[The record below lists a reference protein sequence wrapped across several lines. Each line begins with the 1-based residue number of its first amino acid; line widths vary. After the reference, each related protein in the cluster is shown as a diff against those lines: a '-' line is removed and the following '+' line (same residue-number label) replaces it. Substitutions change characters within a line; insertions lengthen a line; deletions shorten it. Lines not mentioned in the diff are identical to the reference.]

1 MTSAEIRDKVEDA
14 LRTVHDPEI
23 PVNIFDLGLVYEID
37 VQDGNKV
44 RVTMTLTAPAC
55 PVADDIMFEVQQKLE
70 AVEGVEDAYVM
81 LTFDPPWTR
90 DMMSEEAKLELG
102 FL

>member
-1 MTSAEIRDKVEDA
+1 MNASEIRDKVEDA

-23 PVNIFDLGLVYEID
+23 PVNIYDLGLVYEIKVTEGSK
-37 VQDGNKV
+37 VQ
-44 RVTMTLTAPAC
+44 VTMTLTAPAC

-70 AVEGVEDAYVM
+70 AIEGVEDAFVM

>member
-1 MTSAEIRDKVEDA
+1 MNLRDRIDEV

-23 PVNIFDLGLVYEID
+23 PVNIVDLGLVYDIR
-37 VQDGNKV
+37 VQDGGQV
-44 RVTMTLTAPAC
+44 EIIMTLTAPAC
-55 PVADDIMFEVQQKLE
+55 PVAGDIIFEVQQKVE
-70 AVEGVEDAYVM
+70 SVEGVQDVHVQ
-81 LTFDPPWTR
+81 LTFDPPWHR

>member
-1 MTSAEIRDKVEDA
+1 MTASELRDKVEGV

-23 PVNIFDLGLVYEID
+23 PVNIYDLGLVYEINIT
-37 VQDGNKV
+37 DGNKV
-44 RVTMTLTAPAC
+44 QVTMTLTAPAC
-55 PVADDIMFEVQQKLE
+55 PVADEIIFEVQQKLE
-70 AVEGVEDAYVM
+70 AIEGIADAFVL